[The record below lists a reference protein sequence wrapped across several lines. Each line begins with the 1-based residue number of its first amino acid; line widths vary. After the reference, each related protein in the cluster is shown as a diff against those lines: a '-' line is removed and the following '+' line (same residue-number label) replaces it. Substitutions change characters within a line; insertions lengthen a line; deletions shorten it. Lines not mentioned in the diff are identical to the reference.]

1 MERER
6 ERERKRGVR
15 GLLLTSFS
23 LHIFLCCGS
32 DGRGRE
38 WSEDG
43 LILSVFSP
51 KEEKHC
57 NVDEK

>member
-1 MERER
+1 LRR
-6 ERERKRGVR
+6 
-15 GLLLTSFS
+15 
-23 LHIFLCCGS
+23 CGN

-51 KEEKHC
+51 KEEKQC